1 MTLDA
6 TFAALSDPTRRGVI
20 DLLRTQP
27 RRAGDLADQLGM
39 SRPAMSRHLKVLRT
53 SGLIEPASDDADM
66 RARVYRLRPEPF
78 SNLRTWLD
86 EVELFWSG
94 QLASFKA
101 HAEARAALIDSGPP
115 RSKDQNHPTAR
126 VPHWGRTR
134 KQRP

>member
-1 MTLDA
+1 MTLDG

-53 SGLIEPASDDADM
+53 TGLIEPASDEDDM

-78 SNLRTWLD
+78 SLLRTWLD
-86 EVELFWSG
+86 EVERFWSG

-101 HAEARAALIDSGPP
+101 HAE
-115 RSKDQNHPTAR
+115 
-126 VPHWGRTR
+126 RTR
-134 KQRP
+134 GTKP